1 MLAESIIFLK
11 IWPPKDMS
19 LPSNTSTFHEYISCL
34 CVCLGNINSQ
44 FPNTNHVIDDHACLL
59 TFDIPLWC
67 SKWYLVV
74 SNKILGVR
82 KSHDIYAVCFDF
94 LAFQHI
100 SNEDCVEKYRLLG
113 LG

>member
-1 MLAESIIFLK
+1 M
-11 IWPPKDMS
+11 WPPKDMS
-19 LPSNTSTFHEYISCL
+19 LLSNTSTFHEYISCL

-74 SNKILGVR
+74 SNKIQGVQE
-82 KSHDIYAVCFDF
+82 SHDIQAVSFDF
-94 LAFQHI
+94 LGSEQI
-100 SNEDCVEKYRLLG
+100 SNEDCVEKIEL
-113 LG
+113 